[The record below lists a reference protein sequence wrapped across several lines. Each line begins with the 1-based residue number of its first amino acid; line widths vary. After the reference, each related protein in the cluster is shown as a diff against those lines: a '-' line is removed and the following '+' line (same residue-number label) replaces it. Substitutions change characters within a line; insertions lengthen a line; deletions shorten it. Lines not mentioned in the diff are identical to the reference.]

1 MATTRRKKT
10 SSSGFSSTENT
21 EAEVTPVEEETPV
34 VEQTPEPVVEK
45 TPEPV
50 IESIVPPQDAG
61 IWFTKLEEVEPEP
74 EPKPAPKKLE
84 LKPRPKR
91 HPRNIPK
98 FARYK

>member
-1 MATTRRKKT
+1 MATTRRKKP
-10 SSSGFSSTENT
+10 SSSGFSPTENI

-34 VEQTPEPVVEK
+34 VEQTPEPV
-45 TPEPV
+45 

-61 IWFTKLEEVEPEP
+61 IWFTKQEVVEPETKP
-74 EPKPAPKKLE
+74 EQKPAPKKLE
-84 LKPRPKR
+84 LKPPPKR